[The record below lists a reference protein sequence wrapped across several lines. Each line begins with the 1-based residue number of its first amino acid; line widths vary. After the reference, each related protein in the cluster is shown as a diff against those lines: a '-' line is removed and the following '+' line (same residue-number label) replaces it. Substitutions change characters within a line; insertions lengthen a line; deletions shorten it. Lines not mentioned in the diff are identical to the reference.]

1 MKVLTFLT
9 LCIFIQNSF
18 AQDLNPSLQKPDAV
32 PTVLSV
38 EEDGHTAVTPR
49 EIKVDVPVYPSLPIR
64 ENVAR
69 IYTEIKESHFFLE
82 LNPLSIKGSAVDFE
96 SNLVSSAGNPE
107 LEIGTGSFKMRVLP
121 LDLKFGFENP
131 EWGSFAKVK
140 IENAKEFSE
149 LTIYT
154 KIYFIKLG
162 GGLSFST
169 SDEETT
175 IKEQSVTTSVNKMK
189 TIDISPYL
197 YVTFQFV
204 NNDTLIIEQSNKI
217 GGSYSSSKSDD
228 VTVKGGS
235 FIFNPALDILFK
247 INSKFQLG
255 TGFEMA
261 YERFSGQIE
270 KNLNTF
276 SGVGNGFGFEFNL
289 IKTKIIF

>member
-1 MKVLTFLT
+1 MIVLTFLT

-18 AQDLNPSLQKPDAV
+18 AQDLNPSLQKTDAV

-38 EEDGHTAVTPR
+38 EEDGHKAVTPR
-49 EIKVDVPVYPSLPIR
+49 EINVEVPVYPSLPIK

-82 LNPLSIKGSAVDFE
+82 LNPLSIKGSTVDFE

-140 IENAKEFSE
+140 IENAKESSE

-289 IKTKIIF
+289 IKTKILF